1 MASADFVFFSWNR
14 TQQNHETLRR
24 TCLTRSGLTV
34 VCGCR
39 MLTGSVFWVLW
50 GISLTFSAMKSW
62 TPFSASTVPWIRH
75 TRSVVPANTHTHKR
89 RQTGQNTSS
98 SKEHTFSVS
107 CWYEST
113 QTGNA
118 GKSMNDIAAHYRCRW
133 LINVLCVNFH
143 TTVFLYLRSFFCD
156 LLQQLGV
163 NSQRAAEGL
172 IPCRSRCPSFD
183 SNSRSSRQNCSNFII
198 IQCAVE

>member
-75 TRSVVPANTHTHKR
+75 TRSVVPANTD
-89 RQTGQNTSS
+89 
-98 SKEHTFSVS
+98 
-107 CWYEST
+107 T
-113 QTGNA
+113 QTQTDGSEHEFKQGAHVFCHLLIRKYRWFLCNS
-118 GKSMNDIAAHYRCRW
+118 GKSMNDIAAHYR
-133 LINVLCVNFH
+133 LINKCVVCQLSHNSFSVF
-143 TTVFLYLRSFFCD
+143 TVIFLWFAPTAGCKLTEGSWRSD
-156 LLQQLGV
+156 T
-163 NSQRAAEGL
+163 
-172 IPCRSRCPSFD
+172 CRSRCPSFD

>member
-1 MASADFVFFSWNR
+1 MASADLVFFSWNR

-113 QTGNA
+113 QTGGFSVTLANQRMICC
-118 GKSMNDIAAHYRCRW
+118 SLSVS
-133 LINVLCVNFH
+133 LINKCVVCQLSHNSFSVF
-143 TTVFLYLRSFFCD
+143 TVIFLWFAPTAGCKLTEGSWRSDTVQKSVPQFR
-156 LLQQLGV
+156 LQQSEQPTEL
-163 NSQRAAEGL
+163 
-172 IPCRSRCPSFD
+172 F
-183 SNSRSSRQNCSNFII
+183 
-198 IQCAVE
+198 